1 MRFFNTS
8 MIPIQIT
15 VKKDDGTEK
24 ELFAFQDNSGFV
36 LTKKQLVDKEN
47 SLMEILEKA
56 IEFYTSEEVEEWI
69 DKTNT
74 ETKIELYSSMNF
86 KVDFHKNEKG
96 KFVIPKTNIK
106 YKKFKPDLKRDW
118 SFKCGWCGKK
128 VSSKTDNGY
137 FSIDFPSI
145 PDLNNKPFERGCTEE
160 CATHIWKDSFK
171 NWIHQNDYQDF
182 FEV

>member
-56 IEFYTSEEVEEWI
+56 IERRR
-69 DKTNT
+69 K
-74 ETKIELYSSMNF
+74 
-86 KVDFHKNEKG
+86 
-96 KFVIPKTNIK
+96 
-106 YKKFKPDLKRDW
+106 DW
-118 SFKCGWCGKK
+118 S
-128 VSSKTDNGY
+128 SKMEG
-137 FSIDFPSI
+137 
-145 PDLNNKPFERGCTEE
+145 NNFEFR
-160 CATHIWKDSFK
+160 
-171 NWIHQNDYQDF
+171 HQDHTLQLQPCSCHLWMKS
-182 FEV
+182 EQKLTRR